1 MPVNTGYTEEPYV
14 CFSPEGLGHLVF
26 PNLDSEN
33 TWIRIQ
39 TGCISV
45 LGSFPREKKN
55 QDIVLLMFSNSVMS
69 DFCDPMNRS
78 TPGFP
83 VLHNLPEFAQTNA
96 HWVSDAIQPLMLCRP
111 LLSCPQSFQHQSL
124 FQWAVVSAECVST
137 WEETAKGGEGE
148 MTGKRKGMEA
158 STDLIQLK
166 LQVCK
171 EGVCVGWRWWER
183 ADISGILVPERKA
196 NTGCSSSGRGE
207 WTNCSL
213 GRCALIS
220 EAHRGPFSGWPHPGC

>member
-14 CFSPEGLGHLVF
+14 CFSPEGLGQLFF

-55 QDIVLLMFSNSVMS
+55 QGIVLLLMFSHSVMS

-83 VLHNLPEFAQTNA
+83 VLHYLPEFAQTNA
-96 HWVSDAIQPLMLCRP
+96 HWVSDTIQPLILSSPSLLPSIFPASESFSMSCSKCRM
-111 LLSCPQSFQHQSL
+111 CVHVGRNCKGWRRGDDREEEGNGGQHG
-124 FQWAVVSAECVST
+124 FNST
-137 WEETAKGGEGE
+137 ETAG
-148 MTGKRKGMEA
+148 
-158 STDLIQLK
+158 L
-166 LQVCK
+166 
-171 EGVCVGWRWWER
+171 
-183 ADISGILVPERKA
+183 
-196 NTGCSSSGRGE
+196 
-207 WTNCSL
+207 
-213 GRCALIS
+213 
-220 EAHRGPFSGWPHPGC
+220 